1 MHRSE
6 ACRHCSDSKGPVPYV
21 AANPISAG
29 ARPRNAAESSAQHS
43 GKLVWRCL
51 ISGLHVAP
59 SCALHLI
66 AANILPWMGDML
78 LYSLKYCIAVWR
90 GALPKRFV
98 NPAKQAFSCAA
109 KTGFWYSLNFIT
121 GSTSSLSCFASRQVR
136 EVREVF
142 EAGALPQT
150 PTAPL
155 RTLRSLREINHNHAP
170 TPNSAAR
177 TFASCNNTTEST
189 L

>member
-1 MHRSE
+1 MPYHLSRYCKKNLLSGCNKTFMHGSE

-66 AANILPWMGDML
+66 AANILP
-78 LYSLKYCIAVWR
+78 
-90 GALPKRFV
+90 KRFV
-98 NPAKQAFSCAA
+98 KPAKQAFSCAA

-155 RTLRSLREINHNHAP
+155 RTLRSLREINHNHVP

>member
-1 MHRSE
+1 MHGSE

-29 ARPRNAAESSAQHS
+29 TRPRNAAESSAQHS
-43 GKLVWRCL
+43 GNLVWRCL

-98 NPAKQAFSCAA
+98 KPAKQAFSCAA

-121 GSTSSLSCFASRQVR
+121 GSTSSLSFLSHA
-136 EVREVF
+136 
-142 EAGALPQT
+142 EARRGGVAFGGVWGR
-150 PTAPL
+150 APD
-155 RTLRSLREINHNHAP
+155 TSPSANSASLRLCV
-170 TPNSAAR
+170 R
-177 TFASCNNTTEST
+177 
-189 L
+189 